1 MPLVLQLLCFDSE
14 ALCSIKLLSTFLV
27 EENLLI
33 FLYPDLILNMKD
45 KIYPLINGK
54 LFFFYLS
61 RVNRQKKTMKL
72 SRALSDLVK
81 YTKSVGIHDVETESR
96 LN

>member
-1 MPLVLQLLCFDSE
+1 
-14 ALCSIKLLSTFLV
+14 
-27 EENLLI
+27 
-33 FLYPDLILNMKD
+33 
-45 KIYPLINGK
+45 
-54 LFFFYLS
+54 
-61 RVNRQKKTMKL
+61 MKL